1 MVLRTW
7 VIALVVCFGIA
18 GGGSAQTLLGAPG
31 VSRAT
36 PGQNAEVDRVKARQQ
51 IFMMEGV
58 LERAVQLGVENLR
71 SRVRAVMPD
80 DALLQGGAPQVRG
93 FRLEGYGVF
102 FDVEVPALRQSL
114 AWSIRTMNETN
125 AALARDL
132 AAMRA
137 YVQAIPDLRA
147 RAEFERTLRRVQQQV
162 NPTPQAP
169 LAAAAADGGPAISAQ
184 SVGAQPVGTR
194 ESVTAQSVMTTEAL
208 KVDSLPAVDQAVLN
222 DPSDAYTEEV
232 KAAVIDAMIEN
243 SGPLVLGDNEWLTVA
258 ARDNAPTAPFLS
270 GPPDVV
276 TLVLRV
282 SGSDLSAFRAGRLTL
297 EQVRSRVQIG
307 EF

>member
-7 VIALVVCFGIA
+7 VIGLIVGFGIA
-18 GGGSAQTLLGAPG
+18 SSASAQTPPPP
-31 VSRAT
+31 SQR
-36 PGQNAEVDRVKARQQ
+36 GQAELIRARQQ

-58 LERAVQLGVENLR
+58 LERAVQVGVNNLR
-71 SRVRAVMPD
+71 RRVSAVMPD

-114 AWSIRTMNETN
+114 AWSIRTMNETSN
-125 AALARDL
+125 ALARDF

-137 YVQAIPDLRA
+137 FVRAIPDPRVQ
-147 RAEFERTLRRVQQQV
+147 AEFERTLRRVQQQV
-162 NPTPQAP
+162 GPPAQVPT
-169 LAAAAADGGPAISAQ
+169 LAANASPGSTVSAQ
-184 SVGAQPVGTR
+184 SVGAPIAPPTV
-194 ESVTAQSVMTTEAL
+194 EAIPGPD
-208 KVDSLPAVDQAVLN
+208 VDPALLN
-222 DPSDAYTEEV
+222 NPSDAYTEEV

-243 SGPLVLGDNEWLTVA
+243 SGSLVLGENEWLTVA
-258 ARDNAPTAPFLS
+258 ARDNAPTAPFIS
-270 GPPDVV
+270 GDPDVV

-282 SGSDLSAFRAGRLTL
+282 KGSDLSAFREGRLTL
-297 EQVRSRVQIG
+297 EEVRSRVQIG